1 MTKKQILEE
10 VLVRI
15 SERKFCYICPAIQ
28 AVSECSNA
36 EYLLL
41 HFSNPNRIPKRYRGA
56 YWRGEPMSGLW
67 TWRGRRM
74 RISYLKHLISK
85 L

>member
-10 VLVRI
+10 VLSRI
-15 SERKFCYICPAIQ
+15 EQGIFCYICPAIR
-28 AVSECSNA
+28 AISDCSNS

-41 HFSNPNRIPKRYRGA
+41 HFSNHNNIPKRYRGA

-67 TWRGRRM
+67 TWQGKRM